1 MGDNAKT
8 SSPDDATREAER
20 REAHAE
26 HSPDRGPTSDEDKAA
41 PGRGDLKEGVAEN
54 YEEMAERGANVK
66 GEGELP

>member
-20 REAHAE
+20 RDAHAE
-26 HSPDRGPTSDEDKAA
+26 HAPDRAPTADEDKAA
-41 PGRGDLKEGVAEN
+41 PDRDDLKEGVAEN

-66 GEGELP
+66 GEGEVP